1 MRAPSSL
8 FEFIIQIIESNV
20 YWVYLLTCKH
30 PEKRRMQENWWRVWK
45 ECKYDLFTN

>member
-1 MRAPSSL
+1 MRTDAW
-8 FEFIIQIIESNV
+8 FHKIESNL

-30 PEKRRMQENWWRVWK
+30 PEKRRMQENYWWRVWK